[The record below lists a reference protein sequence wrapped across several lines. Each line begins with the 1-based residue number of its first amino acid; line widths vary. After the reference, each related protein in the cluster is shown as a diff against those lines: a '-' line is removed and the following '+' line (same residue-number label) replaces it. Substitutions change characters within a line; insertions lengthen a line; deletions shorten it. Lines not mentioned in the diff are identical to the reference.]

1 MNSFD
6 AIFLMTQGGPG
17 VASTNL
23 PYYIYQRA
31 FEGFDVGQ
39 SSAMGVIVVILTMIV
54 ATFAL
59 RLMFRT
65 FSVDGG
71 IK

>member
-1 MNSFD
+1 
-6 AIFLMTQGGPG
+6 
-17 VASTNL
+17 
-23 PYYIYQRA
+23 
-31 FEGFDVGQ
+31 
-39 SSAMGVIVVILTMIV
+39 VIVVILTMIV

-65 FSVDGG
+65 FSVSGG